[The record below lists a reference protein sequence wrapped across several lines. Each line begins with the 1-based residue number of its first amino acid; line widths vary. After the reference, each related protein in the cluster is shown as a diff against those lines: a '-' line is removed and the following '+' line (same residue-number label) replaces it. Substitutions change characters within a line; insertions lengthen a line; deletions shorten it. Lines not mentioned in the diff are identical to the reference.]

1 MGSAFEHG
9 VVVGGL
15 AAAIAVGVA
24 LCMFGP
30 PYSALIAAALEG
42 AGFVWVAF
50 GTASYARGLALVPMR
65 PQRNLLSTNQHEQ
78 GAL

>member
-1 MGSAFEHG
+1 MGSTFVRG

-24 LCMFGP
+24 IWVFGP

-42 AGFVWVAF
+42 AGFVWAAF
-50 GTASYARGLALVPMR
+50 GADSYSLALALVPMR
-65 PQRNLLSTNQHEQ
+65 PQRNLL
-78 GAL
+78 